1 MSALRPT
8 GVAGWGSI
16 PLAFVGSIAL
26 LLILLRYISVNVVL
40 PATSNSEKEAP
51 MVKALTD
58 RTRVFLSS
66 MFETM
71 WAIGVGGVVGHLS
84 A

>member
-1 MSALRPT
+1 MLRPT
-8 GVAGWGSI
+8 GVVGMGSI
-16 PLAFVGSIAL
+16 PIALVGSVAL
-26 LLILLRYISVNVVL
+26 LIILLRYISVNVVL
-40 PATSNSEKEAP
+40 TATSNSEKEVP
-51 MVKALTD
+51 MAKTLTV

-66 MFETM
+66 IFETM